1 MPMRI
6 DATAMV
12 TTESQSAG
20 EESSCL
26 AGSVGMK
33 SLEVAGSVGMR
44 SLEVAGWVSSGV
56 EGDVTGE
63 SVGFSA
69 EGSLVAGEEGSVADG
84 VAEESSFGIVF
95 CSKAPQVLQVR
106 LDRPSFSAVGALTVV
121 HAP

>member
-6 DATAMV
+6 DVTAMV

-26 AGSVGMK
+26 
-33 SLEVAGSVGMR
+33 AGSVGMR

-69 EGSLVAGEEGSVADG
+69 EGSLVAGEGGSVAG
-84 VAEESSFGIVF
+84 SVAEESSFGIVF